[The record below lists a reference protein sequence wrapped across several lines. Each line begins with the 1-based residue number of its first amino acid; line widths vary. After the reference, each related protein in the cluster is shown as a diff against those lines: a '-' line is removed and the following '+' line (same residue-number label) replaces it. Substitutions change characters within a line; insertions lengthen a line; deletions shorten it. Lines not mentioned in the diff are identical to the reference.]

1 MLSLID
7 VQNKQSCSIIPWI
20 HFPKPIYTDMYVF
33 HTKECFIKILFL
45 SLFFFFQISWDLTIV
60 PPLPECGKE
69 NLYTSFK
76 KFKFIIFSLKKTRC
90 NFVVVIKLTLCF
102 KKSQAVVV
110 FVLFPLQCPFGISNG
125 SAWLDVLRQFGRSSL
140 FCRLRLMISSSFW
153 ML

>member
-45 SLFFFFQISWDLTIV
+45 SLFFFSRYHEIWQLFHHYLNA
-60 PPLPECGKE
+60 GKKICTLLLKSL
-69 NLYTSFK
+69 NLSFLV
-76 KFKFIIFSLKKTRC
+76 LKKTRC

-140 FCRLRLMISSSFW
+140 FCRLRLIISSSFW
-153 ML
+153 LL